1 MGSSSIMCLI
11 FSAMRDSK
19 SKSHSI
25 LTTIIA
31 SMQHVIWN
39 IISGQKLLISKPMQE
54 ASAPLLEMLSWPDN
68 PIQGRII
75 PSCDA
80 GYSPLSLSLFIYVN
94 SINML
99 LYSQYT
105 IFYHIYK
112 NVSLHCISTENRDL

>member
-1 MGSSSIMCLI
+1 
-11 FSAMRDSK
+11 
-19 SKSHSI
+19 
-25 LTTIIA
+25 
-31 SMQHVIWN
+31 MQHVIWN

-54 ASAPLLEMLSWPDN
+54 ASAPLLETLSWPDN

-80 GYSPLSLSLFIYVN
+80 GYSPLLPLFIYVN

-112 NVSLHCISTENRDL
+112 NVSLHCMSTENRDL